1 MSTVASLIPEQG
13 FETLDFSQGRFF
25 LGALPLFLGALP
37 SFRCPRLFF
46 RCPCLLGLGE

>member
-25 LGALPLFLGALP
+25 LGALP